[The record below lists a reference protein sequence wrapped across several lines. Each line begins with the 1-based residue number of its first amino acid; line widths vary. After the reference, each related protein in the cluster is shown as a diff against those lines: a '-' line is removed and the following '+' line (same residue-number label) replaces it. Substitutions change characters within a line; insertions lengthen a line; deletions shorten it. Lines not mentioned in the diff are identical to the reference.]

1 MLIIKNGLVK
11 TMTGEDIVHGQIEIE
26 DGVIKYVGEVREV
39 EGEILDATD
48 CIVTPGLVDAHCH
61 IGLFEEAIGFEGSD
75 GNEMTDPVTPQL
87 RGIDAINPRDEAF
100 EEARKGG
107 VTTAI
112 TGPGSANV
120 VGGTFAAIKTVGDR
134 VDKMILKDP
143 VAMKVAFGENPKRVY
158 NSKSQTPMT
167 RMATAALLRETL
179 EKAKEYDKKRDLED
193 ESKRAPY
200 DGKLEA
206 LRPVVRG
213 ELPLKA
219 HAHRA
224 DDIFTSIRIA
234 NEFNIPMTMDH
245 CTEGHLVAEELA
257 EEGKPAIV
265 GPTFGNKTKF
275 ELSNKTFVTPKVL
288 SEAGIKIAINTDS
301 PVIPLEHLPLC
312 AALAVKAGLAEDTAW
327 RAITINPAEIT
338 GIDDRVG
345 SLEVGKDADVVVF
358 EKNPMYDVD
367 YCVRYTIIDG
377 VVVHRDER
385 NA

>member
-11 TMTGEDIVHGQIEIE
+11 TMAGEDIVHGQIEIE

-367 YCVRYTIIDG
+367 YRVRYTIIDG

-385 NA
+385 NT